1 MLGSCSIASD
11 NTIRKSCVR
20 ELGCQWCQSAGHT
33 VNSSRR
39 VHCSVKQ
46 RCDALT
52 VLCHGSL
59 FVLALVTWM
68 DFKL

>member
-1 MLGSCSIASD
+1 MTRLGTSQLVTAYNRVTSD
-11 NTIRKSCVR
+11 
-20 ELGCQWCQSAGHT
+20 
-33 VNSSRR
+33 
-39 VHCSVKQ
+39 CSVKQ
-46 RCDALT
+46 SCDELT